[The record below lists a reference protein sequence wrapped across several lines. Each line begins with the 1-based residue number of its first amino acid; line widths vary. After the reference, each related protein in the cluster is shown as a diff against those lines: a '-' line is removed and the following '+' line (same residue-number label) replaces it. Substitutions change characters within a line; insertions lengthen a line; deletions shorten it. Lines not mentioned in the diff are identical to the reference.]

1 MKDSTDMIINTSEM
15 LFSKNMEIFPPEM
28 VMDCLNDCS
37 IIPPRMNARIN
48 GGAGKANIRINKP
61 KTPNANNKYR

>member
-1 MKDSTDMIINTSEM
+1 
-15 LFSKNMEIFPPEM
+15 M

-61 KTPNANNKYR
+61 KTPNANNKYRSNTLKLIA